1 MSLLG
6 NGVIAIWNDIR
17 WAAREKFYFWH
28 DSEHIPERVNIPGFL
43 RGRRFVRQN
52 AEVEWFTLYE
62 TTSMDVL
69 QSNNYLERLNKP
81 TPLTIDT
88 VKYFFNV
95 TRGLTKLHYS
105 NSIGE
110 GGNVIV
116 AGFQFGTNNRI
127 IDELTDLLKKIDRQ
141 NSSVCGVHLCIAD
154 LEASNQETAER
165 KARSN
170 TNEVPDLVVII
181 ESGWAQALF
190 KVCEEFSASIAQI
203 DGLKVLRAPGTY
215 RLEYELR
222 KRES

>member
-1 MSLLG
+1 M
-6 NGVIAIWNDIR
+6 
-17 WAAREKFYFWH
+17 
-28 DSEHIPERVNIPGFL
+28 
-43 RGRRFVRQN
+43 
-52 AEVEWFTLYE
+52 
-62 TTSMDVL
+62 
-69 QSNNYLERLNKP
+69 
-81 TPLTIDT
+81 
-88 VKYFFNV
+88 
-95 TRGLTKLHYS
+95 
-105 NSIGE
+105 GE

-141 NSSVCGVHLCIAD
+141 NSLVCGVHLCIAD

-190 KVCEEFSASIAQI
+190 NVCKELSASIAQI

-222 KRES
+222 NQES

>member
-1 MSLLG
+1 MG

-28 DSEHIPERVNIPGFL
+28 DNEHIPERVNILGFL
-43 RGRRFVRQN
+43 RGRRFIRQD

-81 TPLTIDT
+81 TPLTVDT
-88 VKYFFNV
+88 VKDFYNV

-105 NSIGE
+105 KSIGE
-110 GGNVIV
+110 GGNIIV
-116 AGFQFGTNNRI
+116 AGFQFDTNNQI
-127 IDELTDLLKKIDRQ
+127 IDELTDLLKKIEMQ
-141 NSSVCGVHLCIAD
+141 NSLVCGVHLCIAN

-165 KARSN
+165 RARSN

-181 ESGWAQALF
+181 ESGWAQALLNVY
-190 KVCEEFSASIAQI
+190 KEFSASIAQI
-203 DGLKVLRAPGTY
+203 DRLKVLRAPGTY

-222 KRES
+222 KQNS